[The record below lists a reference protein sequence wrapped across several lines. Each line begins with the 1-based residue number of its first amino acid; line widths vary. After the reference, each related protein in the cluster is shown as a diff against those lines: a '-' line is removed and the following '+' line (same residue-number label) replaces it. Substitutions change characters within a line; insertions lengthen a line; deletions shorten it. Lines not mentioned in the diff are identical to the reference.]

1 LFEIILI
8 SRNQPYLVIVT
19 AKYGTI
25 WPLVVFVAAFFFQPE
40 QIMKPILCFCLVIL
54 AVWPLVAQTGKPT
67 SVETSAAKSATPLE
81 THRSS
86 LIAHH
91 STRAVVVGIS
101 DYQNP
106 VIPDLRFADRD
117 AAAFADWLR
126 SPAGGS
132 VPESHLQVLLNSD
145 ATAGKIIAA
154 LGSLV
159 TDCKPGDQAVIY
171 FSGHGDVERISKFQ
185 RGFWLSWDSP
195 PAVYAAGGTCALGYL
210 QDIISTLSDAG
221 VQVVVVADA
230 CRAGKLAGSAVG
242 GTQASSAALA
252 QQFANEVKILSCQ
265 PEEFSLE
272 GEQWGGGRGAFSFHL
287 VDALYGMAD
296 ANTDGTVNLLELGR
310 YLEDRVPA
318 EAAPHS
324 QIPFTVGSKATPVAR
339 VDAAQ
344 LAQWKK
350 QKATAAPQFAK
361 IDSKGLEE
369 LALAD
374 ADSSVQA
381 LYRAFTAALKR
392 GDLLEARDG
401 VSPTAD
407 TLYRQLIREPAL
419 AELHGLMTRNFA
431 AALMDEGQQILNRY
445 LSGDLQAFEILENA
459 IGINHRLLA
468 DQFYRAAELLGEKH
482 YYYPSLKSKGLYFEA
497 YAVHNLDIS
506 YDSAVFLDFKL
517 MREAVAL
524 DSTASHI
531 WLKLCR
537 REPSPDSTAY
547 YIGRLENLVPNWTIM
562 HYTIGN
568 IHFAVS
574 PEKPE
579 KALAYYERALAL
591 DSTFAPAL
599 YEMQFPLTR
608 LGRNEDAN
616 NCREKAL
623 RIGLK
628 KMETTPQLIAE
639 EEWKVLGTSLFK
651 LGRKD
656 DFERAGRAYI
666 AVDSTSILRW
676 ESYATLLGNHDFHSE
691 AEQAYRK
698 IIALDSS
705 ESRGWYGVGWV
716 YARLKR
722 YSDMEQMFQKCV
734 ALAPKDYKGWNGLG
748 WALFYQK
755 KYDDAERAFLQC
767 LSGTK
772 RSLAAWNGLGFTYL
786 GQKRYPEAIHAR
798 KRYTELL
805 PYYPYGWS
813 TLGQVLSEAG
823 NFPEAEAAYR
833 KAIQLDSA
841 NIGTYNSLS
850 LVLNRAGKYAEMA
863 AVCRQA
869 IALDSTNATA
879 WSNLGFGLLQ
889 TGQHAEAEATLLRA
903 IALNPKSANARK
915 HLGTLHF
922 RTGRREEA
930 RTGFEKAVELNPNYF
945 GGYLG
950 RAYLL
955 AAEKKTTEALA
966 QVELAIQKNAIF
978 EQLEQDTDLAPLR
991 ALPEWTALMKK
1002 HFPDKVKD

>member
-1 LFEIILI
+1 
-8 SRNQPYLVIVT
+8 
-19 AKYGTI
+19 
-25 WPLVVFVAAFFFQPE
+25 
-40 QIMKPILCFCLVIL
+40 MKPILCYCLVIL
-54 AVWPLVAQTGKPT
+54 VVWPLVAQTGKPT
-67 SVETSAAKSATPLE
+67 SAETSAAKGATPLE
-81 THRSS
+81 THHSS

-91 STRAVVVGIS
+91 STHALVVGIS

-106 VIPDLRFADRD
+106 QIPDLRFADRD
-117 AAAFADWLR
+117 AAAFAEWLR

-154 LGSLV
+154 LGGLV

-185 RGFWLSWDSP
+185 RGFWLSWDAP

-210 QDIISTLSDAG
+210 QDIVSTLSDAG

-287 VDALYGMAD
+287 VDALYGLAD

-324 QIPFTVGSKATPVAR
+324 QIPFTVGGKATPVAR

-344 LAQWKK
+344 LALWKK
-350 QKATAAPQFAK
+350 QKTGAAPQFAK

-369 LALAD
+369 LALAG
-374 ADSSVQA
+374 ADSTVQA

-401 VSPTAD
+401 VSPSAD

-431 AALMDEGQQILNRY
+431 AALMDEGQQILNRF

-459 IGINHRLLA
+459 ININHRLLA
-468 DQFYRAAELLGEKH
+468 DQYYRAAELLGEKH
-482 YYYPSLKSKGLYFEA
+482 YYYKNTKAKGLYFESYSIYEQDMPHDSA
-497 YAVHNLDIS
+497 QMLDYQLLQQAVAIDSMAVHVWLNL
-506 YDSAVFLDFKL
+506 FW
-517 MREAVAL
+517 L
-524 DSTASHI
+524 DSSLAN
-531 WLKLCR
+531 K
-537 REPSPDSTAY
+537 AY
-547 YIGRLENLVPNWTIM
+547 YVERLENLVPNWTLF
-562 HYTIGN
+562 HYIVGATYAEVLPEN
-568 IHFAVS
+568 
-574 PEKPE
+574 PEKSLMYFRRTLE
-579 KALAYYERALAL
+579 L
-591 DSTFAPAL
+591 DSTFAPAW
-599 YEMQFPLTR
+599 YYSQFPLR
-608 LGRNEDAN
+608 ALGRNEEADQNRAT
-616 NCREKAL
+616 AI

-628 KMETTPQLIAE
+628 KVETCPHLLSD
-639 EEWKVLGTSLFK
+639 EEWLVLA
-651 LGRKD
+651 KD
-656 DFERAGRAYI
+656 LLELEKPDEVVRIGKAYL
-666 AVDSTSILRW
+666 AVDSFSLHRLNGYALRML
-676 ESYATLLGNHDFHSE
+676 EFKMYRE
-691 AEQAYRK
+691 AEISLQR
-698 IIALDSS
+698 IMALDSNNVKAWNTF
-705 ESRGWYGVGWV
+705 GWINY
-716 YARLKR
+716 
-722 YSDMEQMFQKCV
+722 EQRRFAEAEKAFRKITV
-734 ALAPKDYKGWNGLG
+734 LAPKDYSGWYGLG
-748 WALFYQK
+748 WSLLNQQRLEEV
-755 KYDDAERAFLQC
+755 ERAFLRSIE
-767 LSGTK
+767 LNK
-772 RSLAAWNGLGFTYL
+772 RLVGAWNGLGTLYHQ
-786 GQKRYPEAIHAR
+786 QKRYPEAIHAR
-798 KRYTELL
+798 KQYTELQ
-805 PYYPYGWS
+805 PRVAYGWG

-823 NFPEAEAAYR
+823 NYPEAEAAYR
-833 KAIQLDSA
+833 KAIQLDSS
-841 NIGTYNSLS
+841 NIGTYNLLT

-869 IALDSTNATA
+869 ISLDSTNSTT
-879 WSNLGFGLLQ
+879 WNNLGLALLQ
-889 TGQHAEAEATLLRA
+889 TGQHAEAETTLQRA
-903 IALNPKSANARK
+903 ISLNPKSANARK

-930 RTGFEKAVELNPNYF
+930 RAGYEKAVELNPNYF

-955 AAEKKTTEALA
+955 AAERKTAEALE
-966 QVELAIQKNAIF
+966 QVELAIQKNATF

-991 ALPEWTALMKK
+991 ALPEWKALMKK
-1002 HFPDKVKD
+1002 HFPDKAKE